1 MKTALLTALAAAAS
15 FAQPVTYD
23 IDSAHSSAQFSVRHM
38 MISNVKGEFAKV
50 TGTITYD
57 PKNVAASKVEAV
69 IDTNS
74 INTRE
79 AKRDAHLKS
88 PDFFDT
94 AKYPTITFSSK
105 QVWSANGKL
114 HVKGDLTMHGVTKE
128 AVLTLNESPATV
140 KDQRGSVRLGAEAT
154 TQINRKDWGIVWNRA
169 VDGGG
174 VVVSDQVTITLD
186 IEAVQK
192 APAKTT
198 N

>member
-1 MKTALLTALAAAAS
+1 MKKALLLLLAAAAA
-15 FAQPVTYD
+15 FAQPAVYD
-23 IDSAHSSAQFSVRHM
+23 IDSAHSSATFAVRHM

-69 IDTNS
+69 IDVNS

-88 PDFFDT
+88 PDFFDA
-94 AKYPTITFSSK
+94 AKYPTITFSSR
-105 QVWSANGKL
+105 QVSSANGKI

-128 AVLTLNESPATV
+128 VVLTLNEPPATV
-140 KDQRGSVRLGAEAT
+140 KDQRGNIKLGAEAT

-169 VDGGG
+169 MDGGG

-186 IEAVQK
+186 IEAAQK